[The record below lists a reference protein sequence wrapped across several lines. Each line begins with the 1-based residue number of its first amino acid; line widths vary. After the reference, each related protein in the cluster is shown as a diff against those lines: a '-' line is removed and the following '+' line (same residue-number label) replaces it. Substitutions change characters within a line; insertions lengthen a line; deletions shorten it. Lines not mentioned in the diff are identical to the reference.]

1 VTLNRQAINIFL
13 NKSNDLVPY
22 FFIYKL
28 DRTQDDFTWVIFG
41 SLEFGWIES
50 LFWSSLGCGQEL
62 KTDIRRILLV
72 RNFNLHQVPALARSL
87 ATRHFQAS
95 SPSVHFFIL
104 PSIGWEYET
113 LVEWSSFSSPFLSLP
128 PRPSVESIACTRCGE
143 KACISCR
150 ESLSFGCW
158 LRIYIPKH
166 LFEFGSKKQIPYLA
180 KQKIKDFESLSSQ
193 FSSFLKPAME
203 FDWWNGFQYL
213 GFKQGRIKFA
223 MCYFLERNNRHVFFS
238 KPPYQNNIS
247 SFHFGQS
254 WKCTIL

>member
-1 VTLNRQAINIFL
+1 M
-13 NKSNDLVPY
+13 
-22 FFIYKL
+22 
-28 DRTQDDFTWVIFG
+28 FG

-50 LFWSSLGCGQEL
+50 LFWSSLGCGQEM

-72 RNFNLHQVPALARSL
+72 RNFNLHQVPALLLSL
-87 ATRHFQAS
+87 ETSRFQAS
-95 SPSVHFFIL
+95 SPSVHFL
-104 PSIGWEYET
+104 PSIGWDASRVVFFLIT
-113 LVEWSSFSSPFLSLP
+113 LPLSLSTAV
-128 PRPSVESIACTRCGE
+128 RRACTRCGE

-158 LRIYIPKH
+158 LRICIPKH
-166 LFEFGSKKQIPYLA
+166 LFEFDSKKQIPYLA

-223 MCYFLERNNRHVFFS
+223 MCYLLERNNRQVFFS

-247 SFHFGQS
+247 SFNFGQS